1 MSSKWQRLLT
11 DGLVVAGLGLMLSGF
26 TGVMTTKADQIQ
38 TSNPGEISI
47 HVESDCSGSD
57 TDPKVGEEFWVH
69 GKNFNSGTQ
78 RWLFVTD
85 GTNAHDPVVI
95 GPVSVGTGSS
105 FCVGPFTL
113 ADGHYK
119 AYVDHHSTAPTNDS
133 KTKVFKVSGVVV
145 TDPPVTDP
153 PATDPPATDP
163 PATDPP
169 ATDPPAT
176 DPPATDPPVTQPP
189 ATDPPATD
197 PPATDPPATDP
208 PATDPPVTQPPA
220 TDAPPSTDV
229 GTTTTSVASEG
240 PTSNPTTSVESESLP
255 ATGGGSAASITLT
268 AGLMLGLLGITL
280 RVMARRTA

>member
-119 AYVDHHSTAPTNDS
+119 AYVDHHSNAPTNDS

-145 TDPPVTDP
+145 TDPPV
-153 PATDPPATDP
+153 
-163 PATDPP
+163 
-169 ATDPPAT
+169 
-176 DPPATDPPVTQPP
+176 
-189 ATDPPATD
+189 TDPPATD